1 MVALVTAAGL
11 LVACGG
17 DDDESEPEPAAEP
30 ASEPAGEPAAEPEP
44 AGEPA
49 GEPAAEP
56 ADDADVFDSGGVYF
70 LRDGTG
76 QVTVSLSDGTAYT
89 FDTTCGV
96 YIDQFE
102 ETYEHSV
109 DDDTF
114 QWYSRKADDGGAGS
128 MGILGQEVNFVA
140 NAIEQFEIE
149 SDGNRFEAR
158 VEGLIPGQGT
168 DSVTAQVQSVC
179 NE

>member
-1 MVALVTAAGL
+1 MVALVAAAGL
-11 LVACGG
+11 LGACGG
-17 DDDESEPEPAAEP
+17 DDSADPEPPSEPAAE
-30 ASEPAGEPAAEPEP
+30 AAGEPS
-44 AGEPA
+44 
-49 GEPAAEP
+49 AEP
-56 ADDADVFDSGGVYF
+56 ADEPAGDSNVVESGGVYF
-70 LRDGTG
+70 LREGTG
-76 QVTVSLSDGTAYT
+76 QITVSLPDGTTYT

-114 QWYSRKADDGGAGS
+114 QWYSREADDGGAGS

-140 NAIEQFEIE
+140 TAIEQFEIE

-158 VEGLIPGQGT
+158 VEGQIPGRGT